1 MPTQQNQN
9 YAATTPHPLRGHQ
22 HTTTHQTRHCHYTR
36 SSTASMIAPAASQLL
51 PTEHES
57 AASEIRQPVSGAK
70 LKAEL
75 QFRAAQH
82 HVALM
87 LLAALG
93 ITVGSHRPEPV

>member
-1 MPTQQNQN
+1 
-9 YAATTPHPLRGHQ
+9 
-22 HTTTHQTRHCHYTR
+22 
-36 SSTASMIAPAASQLL
+36 MIAPAASQLL

-57 AASEIRQPVSGAK
+57 AASEIRQPMSGAK

-82 HVALM
+82 QVALM
-87 LLAALG
+87 LMAAVG